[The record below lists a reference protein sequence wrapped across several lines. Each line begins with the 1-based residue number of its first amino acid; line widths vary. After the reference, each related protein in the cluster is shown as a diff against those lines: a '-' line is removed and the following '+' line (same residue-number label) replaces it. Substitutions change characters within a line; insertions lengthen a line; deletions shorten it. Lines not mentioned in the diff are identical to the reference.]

1 MPNPLLVRKIKEA
14 IIHENN
20 THYCYHLI
28 MQTHLS
34 QGFPADQATISN
46 YVINVQN
53 YIAQVSAVLDQFQTG
68 AQNAGLSTE
77 FQPIFLTAERL
88 FMSPPIGIPD
98 YLGLAGILDNAYLV
112 FDFFI
117 NILGQNVF
125 YPEFVQLHYAIRN
138 MLGEPLASQL
148 DNLVFNTVNS
158 PRVLSAIQKIARG
171 SGQMNA
177 QDNPVYAQ
185 KESYS
190 AEQPVPEYSKEKSPP
205 AEEQKKPYQSVA
217 PILNMMY
224 NCHTQK
230 MDIFRSAFR

>member
-1 MPNPLLVRKIKEA
+1 
-14 IIHENN
+14 
-20 THYCYHLI
+20 
-28 MQTHLS
+28 
-34 QGFPADQATISN
+34 
-46 YVINVQN
+46 
-53 YIAQVSAVLDQFQTG
+53 
-68 AQNAGLSTE
+68 
-77 FQPIFLTAERL
+77 
-88 FMSPPIGIPD
+88 MSPPIGIPD